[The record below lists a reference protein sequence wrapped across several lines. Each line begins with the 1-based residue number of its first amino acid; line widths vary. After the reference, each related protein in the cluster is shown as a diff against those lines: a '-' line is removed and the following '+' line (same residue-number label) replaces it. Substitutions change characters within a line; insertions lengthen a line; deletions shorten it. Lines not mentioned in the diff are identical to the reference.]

1 MSSFM
6 MDPGTTAMLAKEIVT
21 LVEHGYVSP
30 RLPQKTF
37 INSKDKEVVIKAC
50 HKWNQQL
57 KVPYIHPV
65 DDKILFQVMEN
76 MNARALN
83 DRYGDDISE
92 CINPYPASVL
102 KPANMVSLY
111 KSLQC
116 YLYQCCEGKVPETAL
131 YKALQNIANTLARYI
146 VSDLPEYEAANWG

>member
-6 MDPGTTAMLAKEIVT
+6 MTPKTTAMLAREFIA
-21 LVEHGYVSP
+21 LIEHDYVST
-30 RLPQKTF
+30 RLPQKTY
-37 INSKDKEVVIKAC
+37 IDPKDKEVIIKAC

-76 MNARALN
+76 MNAQALN

-92 CINPYPASVL
+92 CINPYPASVP

-116 YLYQCCEGKVPETAL
+116 YLYQCGEGAVPGTAL
-131 YKALQNIANTLARYI
+131 YKAVQNIADTLARYI
-146 VSDLPEYEAANWG
+146 ISDLPEYEAANWG